1 MGFGPCS
8 GARDGAGCAA
18 LGENERL
25 SLGLARVPEGRGEAK
40 RRESLAPG
48 HSDTLESVQQ
58 LGTGA
63 GVRRARV
70 DQAVRGGGGGNG
82 GG

>member
-1 MGFGPCS
+1 MGFGPRS
-8 GARDGAGCAA
+8 AGDGAGCAA

-25 SLGLARVPEGRGEAK
+25 SLGLARVPGGRGEAE

-48 HSDTLESVQQ
+48 HPDALESVQH

-63 GVRRARV
+63 GVRHARV
-70 DQAVRGGGGGNG
+70 DQAVRGGGGCNG